1 MGKIKT
7 QHIRLWRTSEND
19 VLNKKY
25 ELSIKRYGRQ
35 NETYIQLIIRVPEE
49 RSKENEWEAILE
61 TVEKFPELIE
71 NELLGSESTM
81 RKK

>member
-25 ELSIKRYGRQ
+25 ELSIKWYGRQ

-71 NELLGSESTM
+71 NKLLGSESTM

>member
-71 NELLGSESTM
+71 NKLLGSESTM